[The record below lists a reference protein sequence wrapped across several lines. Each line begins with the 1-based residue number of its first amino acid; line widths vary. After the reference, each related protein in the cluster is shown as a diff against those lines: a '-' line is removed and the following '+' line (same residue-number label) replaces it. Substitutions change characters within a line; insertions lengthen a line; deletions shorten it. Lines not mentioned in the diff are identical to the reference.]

1 MREKK
6 CKTLFLSS
14 IVCFLLMSSSFLIMP
29 IGNNLES
36 NVRLFD
42 VFAGCLFWFSLIAG
56 IVLQVIIAVKYRT
69 DANKDS
75 TVKKCC
81 GVISFFENKNAAIFD
96 ILTIISLIVFVAM
109 IIFTSATSYF
119 CYVLIAIFAF
129 SFSMHCILNG
139 KIYNN
144 LFFKNNK

>member
-1 MREKK
+1 MRDKK
-6 CKTLFLSS
+6 CKTLLLSS
-14 IVCFLLMSSSFLIMP
+14 IICFLLMSASFLIMP
-29 IGNNLES
+29 IGNKLES

-42 VFAGCLFWFSLIAG
+42 VFTGCLFWLPLIAG
-56 IVLQVIIAVKYRT
+56 IVLQIIMSVI
-69 DANKDS
+69 NKDN
-75 TVKKCC
+75 TDKKRC
-81 GVISFFENKNAAIFD
+81 GAISFFKNKIAAIFD

-144 LFFKNNK
+144 LFCKNNK